1 MKINNN
7 NLRAAKRHECGVYRG
22 ANGFSYRDFNL
33 DRRLTDS
40 NGHLLSKQ
48 LSNSVENAFSLDE
61 FHQGLDVTKNRTHE
75 KSENSAKEQ
84 KDDSPSAMP

>member
-7 NLRAAKRHECGVYRG
+7 NLRAAKRHACGLYKG
-22 ANGFSYRDFNL
+22 ANGFSFKDFNL
-33 DRRLTDS
+33 DQRLTDS
-40 NGHLLSKQ
+40 
-48 LSNSVENAFSLDE
+48 VEDSFSLDE

-84 KDDSPSAMP
+84 KDDSPSALP